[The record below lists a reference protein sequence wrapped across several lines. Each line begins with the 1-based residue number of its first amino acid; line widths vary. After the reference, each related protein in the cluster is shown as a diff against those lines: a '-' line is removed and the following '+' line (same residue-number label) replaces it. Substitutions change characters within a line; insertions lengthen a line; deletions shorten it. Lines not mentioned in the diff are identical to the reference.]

1 MRIRWPTTQDLA
13 VEPELAALALVE
25 AALEIAVQALIA
37 RNPEMLFEGHVTDKP
52 PRAMLAH
59 LIVIRYR
66 ELSEAIDEYRA
77 LTPPEPDPVSQVDL
91 PF

>member
-1 MRIRWPTTQDLA
+1 MRIRWPSTHDLA
-13 VEPELAALALVE
+13 VEPELAALTLVE
-25 AALEIAVQALIA
+25 AAIAIAVQALIA
-37 RNPEMLFEGHVTDKP
+37 RNPEMLFEGHFTDKP

-77 LTPPEPDPVSQVDL
+77 LAPPEPDPQSHIDP